1 MSRGGGEG
9 GGVQWCAGVPFNA
22 KCLNLRKLFLTES
35 SEDIWKLTSIFEHM
49 TTNTVTVYSCM
60 AVSEKSILFWKFRRA
75 NNTFETQTKSPFFKQ
90 NPVYFHSPY
99 IYLTFSF
106 EALRSHERRL
116 LLLLL
121 LLFYYIMLSSFFPS
135 QLDYAKLSHKVVT

>member
-9 GGVQWCAGVPFNA
+9 GAVQWCTGVPFNA
-22 KCLNLRKLFLTES
+22 KCLHLRKLFLTES
-35 SEDIWKLTSIFEHM
+35 SEDISKLTSFLEHM

-60 AVSEKSILFWKFRRA
+60 AVSENSILFWKFRRA

-90 NPVYFHSPY
+90 NLDYFHSPH

-121 LLFYYIMLSSFFPS
+121 LLF
-135 QLDYAKLSHKVVT
+135 